1 MYKSHQA
8 EYLRKS
14 RFGDVIVA
22 GSFLGFLGGFS
33 NFLFLPLMWVALSA
47 PRKQAALHYFTFYA
61 ELIPHTEKV
70 VFYKCWFNGKIK
82 LHYVNINSLEK
93 IDANDVPS
101 PLLWDQNVFDSQLV
115 FRDRESGEVFVF
127 DKHGIW
133 N

>member
-61 ELIPHTEKV
+61 ELIPHTE
-70 VFYKCWFNGKIK
+70 
-82 LHYVNINSLEK
+82 
-93 IDANDVPS
+93 
-101 PLLWDQNVFDSQLV
+101 
-115 FRDRESGEVFVF
+115 
-127 DKHGIW
+127 
-133 N
+133 